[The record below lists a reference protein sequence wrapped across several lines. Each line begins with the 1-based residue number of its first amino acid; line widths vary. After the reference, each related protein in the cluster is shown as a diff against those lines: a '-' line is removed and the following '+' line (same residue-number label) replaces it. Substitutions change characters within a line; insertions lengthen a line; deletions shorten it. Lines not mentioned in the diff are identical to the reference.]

1 MKFIRMSRLI
11 IYQVIL
17 IRRSLMQFNGSFK
30 NFSLIKLSNTKITG
44 GSNQIS
50 RARTHLKIR
59 FYLYYS
65 TENIQI
71 LIYWICLP
79 IARFSYLIVYR
90 RYYIL
95 LQRSSIFIFT
105 FCSVWLKPEVYGR
118 ERETEI
124 ERNLLCGGASHLQER
139 VRRESAAHHTV
150 KSMMIGYSHA
160 RERRYSIDINTHAT
174 GANVIEKPRSFA
186 RTANETDL
194 QSLRIF
200 IADDY

>member
-1 MKFIRMSRLI
+1 M
-11 IYQVIL
+11 
-17 IRRSLMQFNGSFK
+17 
-30 NFSLIKLSNTKITG
+30 
-44 GSNQIS
+44 
-50 RARTHLKIR
+50 
-59 FYLYYS
+59 
-65 TENIQI
+65 
-71 LIYWICLP
+71 
-79 IARFSYLIVYR
+79 
-90 RYYIL
+90 
-95 LQRSSIFIFT
+95 
-105 FCSVWLKPEVYGR
+105 YG
-118 ERETEI
+118 RETEI